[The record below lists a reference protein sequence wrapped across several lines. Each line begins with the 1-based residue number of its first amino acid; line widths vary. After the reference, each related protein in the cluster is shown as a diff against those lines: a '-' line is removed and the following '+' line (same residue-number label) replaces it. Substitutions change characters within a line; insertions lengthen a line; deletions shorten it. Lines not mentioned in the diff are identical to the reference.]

1 MATHIKDLLDNFF
14 RESEQKIKEKEKIQE
29 IIDSVAG
36 EPLKNF
42 ISLRDVDKKR
52 VVISSDAASVKYEIN
67 LKKKELL
74 QRLKTELP
82 FIEDVQIIT

>member
-42 ISLRDVDKKR
+42 ISLRDVDKKK